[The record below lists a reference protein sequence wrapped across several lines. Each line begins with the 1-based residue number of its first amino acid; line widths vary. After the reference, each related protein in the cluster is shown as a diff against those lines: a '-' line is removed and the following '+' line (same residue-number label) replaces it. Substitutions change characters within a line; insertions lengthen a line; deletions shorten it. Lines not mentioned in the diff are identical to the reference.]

1 MKTILIANAKIVSDG
16 STKDGDVFIKEGRI
30 ERIGS
35 DLAARSADI
44 VLDAGGKVLLPGL
57 IDDQV
62 HFREPG
68 MTHKGDIA
76 SESAAAVA
84 GGITGY
90 MDMPNTQPPTTT
102 ARLLEDKFTAAAGR
116 SFANYSFYMGGANNN
131 LEDIKAFDP
140 LSACGIKVF
149 MGASTGNLLVDD
161 PKALEGIFSH
171 APAIVATHCEDNA
184 TIAVNTKRARERYG
198 DDIPVAQHPEI
209 RSEEACYK
217 STSLAVDLARRF
229 GTRLHVLHLST
240 AREMEL
246 FSGAALEEKRIT
258 AEVCVHHLFFDRS
271 HYREKGNR
279 IKCNPAIK
287 TAADRRALVQ
297 AVADNRIDIVATDHA
312 PHSLAEKQNNYFKAP
327 AGLPLVQ
334 HALPCLLE
342 HYHRGHFSLEL
353 IAEKTAHAPARL
365 FELKDRGYIR
375 EGYWADLVLVD
386 LQRPYVVSEND
397 IIYRCG
403 WSPFEGDTFRS
414 TVEATIVSGHLAY
427 RNGRIDPHPAGRRL
441 AFAR

>member
-229 GTRLHVLHLST
+229 NTRLHVLHLST

-271 HYREKGNR
+271 HYRDKGNR

-312 PHSLAEKQNNYFKAP
+312 PHSLAEKQNTYFKAP

-397 IIYRCG
+397 IFYRCG

-414 TVEATIVSGHLAY
+414 SVEATIVSGHLAY

-441 AFAR
+441 SFVR